1 MKVQMKDTIQ
11 VVVANTTGIGI
22 SLSNINE
29 LLTLVSLS
37 LAIAFT
43 IYKYFKIKNK

>member
-1 MKVQMKDTIQ
+1 MKGQMKDTIQ
-11 VVVANTTGIGI
+11 VIMANGSGIGI

-29 LLTLVSLS
+29 LLTFASLS
-37 LAIAFT
+37 LAIIFT

>member
-1 MKVQMKDTIQ
+1 MNDTLQ
-11 VVVANTTGIGI
+11 VIVANTTGIGI

-37 LAIAFT
+37 LAIVFT